1 MLATMQTVQVLRS
14 PHRRAR
20 ADVAGDAGSPT
31 QGALHRRQRPHMP
44 QWARSSRSGIGYQAG
59 PGETVPVMGS
69 SEVYTHGHTEG
80 VLRSHRWR
88 TAENSAGYLLPHLRA
103 GQRLLDLGCGPGTI
117 SVDLAR
123 RVAPGPV
130 VGVDRAEPPLRE
142 ARATAAAA
150 AVDNV
155 TFAVGDAYQLDFPA
169 GSFDVVHAH
178 QVLQHLSDPVAA
190 LVEMRRVCAPGGWIA
205 VRDADYAAMTWHPAD
220 LASGRRPAGSIARA
234 VRAGGAQQRRRARRR
249 AAVAVLGSRRG
260 ARAGYQFGVGVVLRH
275 RRGRR
280 RRRQSVARRHAVF
293 ARFSDEE
300 FEVLAVAAAAVG
312 LTPTGYVASTAVAVA
327 RGQVRPMPAGV
338 GDVVRELVE
347 ARAQLVRYGVLLRS
361 SSRCSDR

>member
-1 MLATMQTVQVLRS
+1 
-14 PHRRAR
+14 
-20 ADVAGDAGSPT
+20 
-31 QGALHRRQRPHMP
+31 MP

-220 LASGRRPAGSIARA
+220 VRLDRWLELYEQVARSNGGEPDAGRRLLSWARA
-234 VRAGGAQQRRRARRR
+234 AGLEQATSSASMWCFATVEDGAGGGRAW
-249 AAVAVLGSRRG
+249 RG
-260 ARAGYQFGVGVVLRH
+260 V
-275 RRGRR
+275 
-280 RRRQSVARRHAVF
+280 
-293 ARFSDEE
+293 
-300 FEVLAVAAAAVG
+300 
-312 LTPTGYVASTAVAVA
+312 T
-327 RGQVRPMPAGV
+327 
-338 GDVVRELVE
+338 
-347 ARAQLVRYGVLLRS
+347 
-361 SSRCSDR
+361 RCSPGFRTRSLRCWRWRRPRWG